1 MIRLGEVLDDLRRAP
16 EGAPRRFVHVDCRSK
31 KTRTEWTHIVDE
43 QSADETARSIERR
56 WPDVKA
62 TVRR

>member
-1 MIRLGEVLDDLRRAP
+1 MTRLSAVLEQIGQARVGRPL
-16 EGAPRRFVHVDCRSK
+16 EFVHVDCISRRT
-31 KTRTEWTHIVDE
+31 KTQWCHLVDA
-43 QSADETARSIERR
+43 STADGVASSIERR